1 MPLTL
6 PTSGAAIDTVTWDT
20 IATASLF
27 NVAQKLYDQFLTS
40 NPLLAMCNA
49 RARVTLDGGEWIK
62 RDVRYGA
69 SSNIV
74 AFSGDQ
80 PIEAGGFDDRLP
92 TRWNWKNLAGPIMVT
107 DEDLIITKTSDI
119 GASLNLLTE
128 SVDYVMRGFN
138 EYMDQILFEDGTA
151 QGGKVPLGLQA
162 LVSTTPTTGVLAG
175 LDRATYSWWRNSART
190 SCGSFALN
198 GINGTSTNYFLSMY
212 NDLTDGMYKPNVIVC
227 DPDILEWYELNLPE
241 PTIMLSKESVDLG
254 FGTLQYKGMPM
265 YGCRKCPSGY
275 AYMMDFNAFEFV
287 VSREWNFTNTG
298 FLDMRAS
305 GRFAKVCY
313 IVLRSNFINMRPMA
327 SAVLSGWT
335 A

>member
-27 NVAQKLYDQFLTS
+27 NVQNKLYDQFLTS
-40 NPLLAMCNA
+40 NPLLALANA
-49 RARVTLDGGEWIK
+49 RARVTLDGGEYIK

-69 SSNIV
+69 SNNIV
-74 AFSGDQ
+74 AFTGDQ
-80 PIEAGGFDDRLP
+80 PVEAGGFDDRLP

-107 DEDLIITKTSDI
+107 EEDLIITQTSDV

-128 SVDYVMRGFN
+128 GVDYVMRGFN
-138 EYMDQILFEDGTA
+138 EYMEDVLFGDGSD

-162 LVSTTPTTGVLAG
+162 LVSTAPTTGVLAG
-175 LDRATYSWWRNSART
+175 LDRATYTWWRNSART
-190 SCGSFALN
+190 SCGNFSIH
-198 GINGTSTNYFLSMY
+198 GINGTTDNYILSMY
-212 NDLTDGMYKPNVIVC
+212 NDLTDGMYKPNVIISH
-227 DPDILEWYELNLPE
+227 PDILEYYELNLPE
-241 PTIMLSKESVDLG
+241 PTVYANRESIDLG
-254 FGTLQYKGMPM
+254 FGTLQYKGMPW
-265 YGCRKCPSGY
+265 YTSKACPSGY
-275 AYMMDFNAFEFV
+275 LYMLDFSTFEFV
-287 VSREWNFTNTG
+287 ASKKWNFTNTG

-313 IVLRSNFINMRPMA
+313 IVLRSNFICMRPMA
-327 SAVLSGWT
+327 NAVMSGWS